1 MCSATFTYTVA
12 ALIVAAGIRI
22 GHTTALINAIADFK
36 GEIVWNTTLFLVES
50 S

>member
-1 MCSATFTYTVA
+1 MSSVVFTCNVSATIVVA
-12 ALIVAAGIRI
+12 GFRVVY
-22 GHTTALINAIADFK
+22 TTAIINAIADFK

>member
-1 MCSATFTYTVA
+1 MFSAIFTCTVSA
-12 ALIVAAGIRI
+12 MIVAAGFRV
-22 GHTTALINAIADFK
+22 GYTTALINVIADFK